1 MRILIVDDDPFDR
14 ETVSR
19 IAAKAGHEVTGAEDG
34 LSAVQLAERLEFEI
48 VLVDL
53 GMAGMDGISTIQE
66 LRRVKPELCT
76 VVVSGYD
83 DPDHV
88 MQAMQA
94 GADGYILKS
103 DIATRLPDA
112 LQEVVTG
119 GGPISARIA
128 RYLIEAFRRPQ
139 LAEGALSRRE
149 WEVVDALAKSATYS
163 DIGRLLGI
171 SVNTVRH
178 HIRNLYGK
186 LGVSGKA
193 EAVSRAEKLKEQAK
207 ARPGSY

>member
-1 MRILIVDDDPFDR
+1 MRPVPLAVLPAP
-14 ETVSR
+14 EVS
-19 IAAKAGHEVTGAEDG
+19 
-34 LSAVQLAERLEFEI
+34 
-48 VLVDL
+48 
-53 GMAGMDGISTIQE
+53 
-66 LRRVKPELCT
+66 RVKPELCL

-83 DPDHV
+83 DPEHV

-103 DIATRLPDA
+103 DISTRLPDA

-119 GGPISARIA
+119 GGPISARIS
-128 RYLIEAFRRPQ
+128 RHLIEAFRRPQ

-149 WEVVDALAKSATYS
+149 WEVVDALSKSATYS
-163 DIGRLLGI
+163 DIGKLLGI

-178 HIRNLYGK
+178 HIRNLYAK

-193 EAVSRAEKLKEQAK
+193 EAVSQAEKLKERAK
-207 ARPGSY
+207 ARSGGY